1 MSHPGACSPQP
12 DTIII
17 GSGAGGLAAA
27 LCLAR
32 AGRKVLVL
40 EQHTVPGGWCHASS
54 SMGIASVRECI
65 TSARWARARHP

>member
-1 MSHPGACSPQP
+1 MLEF

-32 AGRKVLVL
+32 AGQKVVVI
-40 EQHTVPGGWCHASS
+40 EQTEETEYIYS
-54 SMGIASVRECI
+54 
-65 TSARWARARHP
+65 